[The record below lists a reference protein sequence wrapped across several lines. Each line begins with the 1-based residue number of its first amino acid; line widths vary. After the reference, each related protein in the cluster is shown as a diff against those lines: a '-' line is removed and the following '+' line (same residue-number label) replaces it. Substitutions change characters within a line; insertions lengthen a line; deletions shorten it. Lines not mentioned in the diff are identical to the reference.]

1 MPTLPAMLIADSA
14 AVIAT
19 VLAVITL
26 IPQITKLR
34 RTRNAEGVSA
44 TWAAFGTVSNG
55 AWATYLASQSLWLA
69 LPSTS
74 VMAIFYLVTLL
85 LIGRTGRSILRA
97 ISLGSLWALALAAA
111 GLVGGWQGLGLVLGV
126 SFGVQATPSI
136 WTAFNTRAPRGI
148 SSGTWQLILI
158 EGVLWGVYGVGYSDR
173 AVVLYGILSTIAS
186 ALMLG
191 RYYGTRHR
199 WLDPTRPPSVPS
211 ST

>member
-1 MPTLPAMLIADSA
+1 MLLADSA

-26 IPQITKLR
+26 IPQIMKLW

-55 AWATYLASQSLWLA
+55 AWAAYLASQSLWLA

-74 VMAIFYLVTLL
+74 VMAVFDLIPLL
-85 LIGRTGRSILRA
+85 LIGWTGRSILRA
-97 ISLGSLWALALAAA
+97 TSLGTLWARALTAA
-111 GLVGGWQGLGLVLGV
+111 GLVGGWQGLGLILGV
-126 SFGVQATPSI
+126 SFGVQATPSL
-136 WTAFNTRAPRGI
+136 WTAFHTWAPRGI

-158 EGVLWGVYGVGYSDR
+158 EGVLWGVYGAGYSDR
-173 AVVLYGILSTIAS
+173 AVVVYGILSTIAS

-199 WLDPTRPPSVPS
+199 WLDPTRPSSVPS